1 MLLQPRSWRHAPL
14 GYFSAADFA
23 LTSAAQDPHQR
34 GSVGKDDVIDDHSE
48 ADAGQLFV
56 GPSGIAA
63 LVSGLEIASAC
74 L

>member
-1 MLLQPRSWRHAPL
+1 VLLQPRSWRHAPL

-56 GPSGIAA
+56 GPGVPGVCAAA
-63 LVSGLEIASAC
+63 LPRSSLD
-74 L
+74 